1 MEYEAMGKT
10 RKLVL
15 ACFLSAAIIAA
26 IFMLGA
32 NGTKAQAENVIS
44 EDFVSTAARVQNAE
58 SEERAEITVWVD
70 GRKYVYRDELLPAPD
85 HTVYEQIERRNINA
99 PLSEKILT
107 VDKCLGAGAKWR
119 EAMRYAFPLLPAFV
133 DKIKTETDTDAVNSE
148 IRFRPD
154 SSPVFSI
161 SR

>member
-32 NGTKAQAENVIS
+32 SGTKAQAENVIS

-119 EAMRYAFPLLPAFV
+119 DALRVSAFARV
-133 DKIKTETDTDAVNSE
+133 
-148 IRFRPD
+148 RG
-154 SSPVFSI
+154 
-161 SR
+161 